1 MNNSS
6 PEIIIAQA
14 VRMREEARATLD
26 QLIRARTEIDTRATG
41 ADPMRIVTGRS
52 SLDTAVD
59 SARRMLERV
68 ERSIDA
74 ASERSAGSLDGVG
87 RARHR
92 ADDEREHLDPMF
104 SADALVGVG
113 ADASY
118 PSA

>member
-1 MNNSS
+1 MNDSS

-14 VRMREEARATLD
+14 VRMRDEARATID
-26 QLIRARTEIDTRATG
+26 QLLRARAELDTRANG
-41 ADPMRIVTGRS
+41 SDPMRVVTGRS

-74 ASERSAGSLDGVG
+74 ASARSAGSLDGSG
-87 RARHR
+87 RDRHR
-92 ADDEREHLDPMF
+92 ADDEREHIHPMF
-104 SADALVGVG
+104 GVGALVGVG